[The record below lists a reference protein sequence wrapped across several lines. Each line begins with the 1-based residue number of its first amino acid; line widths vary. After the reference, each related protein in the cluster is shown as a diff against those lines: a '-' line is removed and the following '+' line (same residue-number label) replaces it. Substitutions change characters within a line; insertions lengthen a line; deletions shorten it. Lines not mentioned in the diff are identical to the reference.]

1 MDKRESIIK
10 ALEFCLMPTT
20 EEELMSDVC
29 SHDDCPYYRAYSGGK
44 CVNAVCSDALV
55 LLKEDERAIQFQSD
69 RLDALLKAQEPVA
82 PVQQPD
88 EEYICGACGNGVV
101 GCDVFD
107 EAGIESVKND
117 YCPTCGRRVKWER
130 QNRRNGRMLSMGL
143 VTA

>member
-69 RLDALLKAQEPVA
+69 RLDALLKAQEPVE
-82 PVQQPD
+82 PVY
-88 EEYICGACGNGVV
+88 ELGITRCGQCNHEIDKYGGDN
-101 GCDVFD
+101 
-107 EAGIESVKND
+107 
-117 YCPTCGRRVKWER
+117 YCPQCGKAVKWE
-130 QNRRNGRMLSMGL
+130 
-143 VTA
+143 